1 MATCGSWITL
11 RASKRNVSSALPPEP
26 PMTPTNKPSQP
37 TQMTEESHM
46 PDTFA
51 HFNNT
56 GDPWS
61 DIFCTPS
68 QANTQS
74 RKRKEY
80 SSAINMVKEIMKIT
94 DGLPENR
101 QRVLDGLTEELKR
114 QRSSNTQIQNIQP
127 VLNNTQLSE
136 DNNEE
141 TQENRKT
148 PLDPIPLYK
157 RGRTFASCIKS
168 CMESNMNAKTMRSQR
183 GRELERGKRIG
194 KGRGKGVNE
203 GV

>member
-1 MATCGSWITL
+1 
-11 RASKRNVSSALPPEP
+11 
-26 PMTPTNKPSQP
+26 
-37 TQMTEESHM
+37 M

-157 RGRTFASCIKS
+157 RGRTFASRIKS